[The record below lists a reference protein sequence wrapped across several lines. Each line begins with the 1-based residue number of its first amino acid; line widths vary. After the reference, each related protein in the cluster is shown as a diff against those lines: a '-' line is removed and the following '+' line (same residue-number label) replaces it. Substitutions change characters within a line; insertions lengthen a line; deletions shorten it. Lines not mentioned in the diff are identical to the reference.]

1 MSTLF
6 LLCLLLLQRFLR
18 LFLLLFRLL
27 SLCLLFLGM
36 ETEIGRTALAV
47 ATPGTRLDISLLRHD
62 CETLEWY
69 SLCKRHIQFGCVQIG
84 VVEEV
89 HGRFRL
95 ILVFESDKTN
105 LSTYTTIC
113 YRWER

>member
-1 MSTLF
+1 
-6 LLCLLLLQRFLR
+6 
-18 LFLLLFRLL
+18 
-27 SLCLLFLGM
+27 M

-62 CETLEWY
+62 TELSEWY
-69 SLCKRHIQFGCVQIG
+69 SLCKRHTQFGCIQIG

-89 HGRFRL
+89 YGRFRF
-95 ILVFESDKTN
+95 ILVFESDKPN

-113 YRWER
+113 YRWKK

>member
-6 LLCLLLLQRFLR
+6 LLRFLLLQRFLR

-36 ETEIGRTALAV
+36 KTEIGRTALAV

-62 CETLEWY
+62 TELSEWY
-69 SLCKRHIQFGCVQIG
+69 GLCKRHAQFGCVQIG
-84 VVEEV
+84 VGEEV
-89 HGRFRL
+89 YGRFRL
-95 ILVFESDKTN
+95 ILVFESDKPN
-105 LSTYTTIC
+105 LSTYTAIY
-113 YRWER
+113 YRWKK